1 MCLPLFHFS
10 YIVTAA
16 QIFVNKKAGNPAF
29 LMFDRRDDFLDS
41 RVAYLSERFEV
52 HCRQVHFIEDNLP
65 VVGPEFN
72 KHSVEQLESVSGIH
86 DGLPVFLADLRVLF
100 SDVLIGKVFVDDR
113 VFSGMF
119 DRPVLDLPVG
129 GAKIFLLP
137 KEILSEHL
145 GPSAASVLIDEIIV
159 LDNDPLPKSGGAQE
173 RARLLKL
180 FHHLIRSRVLHLAHE
195 RNDMALW
202 ATLEQFDVL

>member
-1 MCLPLFHFS
+1 
-10 YIVTAA
+10 
-16 QIFVNKKAGNPAF
+16 
-29 LMFDRRDDFLDS
+29 MFDRRDNFLDS
-41 RVAYLSERFEV
+41 RVAYLSECFEV

-72 KHSVEQLESVSGIH
+72 KHSVEQLEGVSRIH
-86 DGLPVFLADLRVLF
+86 DCLPVFLADLRVLF
-100 SDVLIGKVFVDDR
+100 SNVLVSEVFVDDR
-113 VFSGMF
+113 VLGGMF

-145 GPSAASVLIDEIIV
+145 GSSAAPVFVDEIIV
-159 LDNDPLPKSGGAQE
+159 LDNDSLPESSGTQE
-173 RARLLKL
+173 RARLFKL
-180 FHHLIRSRVLHLAHE
+180 FHHLIRSWVLHLAHE